1 MFVLMLFG
9 MSAPSMQVFAQ
20 SPNRGLEISH
30 TDLDLS
36 KLDMYEF
43 KCRQENM
50 QVLHTDS
57 GTLQQT
63 VVPNGKWKKSTVFMH
78 KFNKSA
84 TQQGFDNVLELLF
97 SNAGEINGRKVN
109 VRVKV
114 NHLRLNPTQYC
125 GQQENFNDPNSGVP
139 FLTVDQNWGDSG
151 IQLMDHIY
159 PDHPNFNSNVEQ
171 AFGIRAEVTA
181 TLEYADGT
189 PCDLKLTMQPTDIDV
204 KPGNKLYNG
213 NKTSFYEGVGVQNIN
228 TAIDKIVYNNDVKIQ
243 EHDYLNNWHWWEAH
257 PSMPEVGTSGVDEY
271 NKTGFAMRA
280 KANSIRF
287 AYYSAAT
294 SGSLFKFYAEVPY
307 YNNPEKTAKKVVDK
321 KEVPKKVGEPIKYTV
336 TYTVPRPGVDI
347 IDDIKSLKF
356 TDQFDK
362 KVDFKNAQ
370 VKLDGQ
376 VLNEGTDYKLSK
388 IEAEGV
394 PPTIEID
401 IINKALFG
409 RDKAGKVYEITYNTV
424 TNKKALVKG
433 DDEVVNSTA
442 RMYFD
447 NTPVFAN
454 TVKTKLIPPKGPEK
468 TVFKGGTT
476 TVIDGKVVQP
486 ESELT
491 YAVTYK
497 NTTGE
502 DVKATI
508 TDKIPAHTKFVS
520 AENGGKESGGVVT
533 WKADVAKDQSV
544 TVKFTVKV
552 DKNVNGASIGNV
564 AKVNDGTNDF
574 TTNETHNP
582 TPTGPEKTVFKGGT
596 TTKIDGQVV
605 QPESELTYAVT
616 YKNTTGKNVKATI
629 TDKIPEHTTF
639 VSAENGGAEKD
650 GVVTWKADVAK
661 DQSVTVKFTV
671 KVDKNVN
678 GASIGNVAK
687 VNDGTNDFTTNE
699 THNPTP
705 TEPEKT
711 VFKGGTTTQID
722 GKRVEPGE
730 ELTYAVT
737 YKNTTGKD
745 VKATIT
751 DKLPAHTS
759 FVSADNGGKEAGGVV
774 TWTADVAKDQSL
786 TVKFTV
792 KVDKNV
798 NGAPVDN
805 QAKVNDGTNDYN
817 TNETHNPTPEE
828 PKKEVF
834 KGGTTTKIDGEVVQ
848 PGDELTYAI
857 TYKNT
862 TGEDVKATITD
873 KLPQY
878 TSFVS
883 ADNGGKEAGGVV
895 TWTADVAKGQ
905 SVTVKFTVKVNKKI
919 NGVPVDNRAKVNDGT
934 NDYHTNE
941 THNPTPKEPVKEVL
955 KFQSNTKIDGK
966 RVEPGQKI
974 TYAITYKNTTGKEA
988 DVTITDKIPAHTSF
1002 VSADNGGKEAGGVV
1016 TWSKKVAD
1024 GDVFVAT
1031 FTVQVDRDVNGNV
1044 IKNKA
1049 TANDGK
1055 NSYDTNEVT
1064 NPTPTKPG
1072 KKVFKGN
1079 TAIDIDHKRVE
1090 PGQELTYAVTYK
1102 NTTDQA
1108 VKATITDKIPAH
1120 TTFVSA
1126 ENGGKYADGKVTW
1139 TADVAKGAGITV
1151 KFRVKVDQNV
1161 NGAPVDNKARVNDG
1175 TNWYNTN
1182 ETHNPTPKEPIKDVF
1197 KPQTTTSIDGKP
1209 VKGGQELTYA
1219 ITYENTTGQAVKAT
1233 ITDKIPAYTSFVSA
1247 ENGGKE
1253 AGGVVTW
1260 TADVAKGGRVTV
1272 KFTVKVDP
1280 NVNGA
1285 PVDNKARVND
1295 GTNDYD
1301 TNETHNPTPTEPRKE
1316 VFKSGTTTNIDGQ
1329 RVEPGQKLTYAITY
1343 ANTTGAERD
1352 VTITDRIPAYTS
1364 FVSADNGGKF
1374 AGSVVSGGTVTW
1386 TKKVAAGEI
1395 FRVTFT
1401 VKVDNRPNGATL
1413 TNKANVRDGV
1423 NDSDTNTVKNLT
1435 PKTPEK
1441 PAPPK
1446 TGDHTGIGLFML
1458 LLLASGGALGTT
1470 AVRRRKR
1477 Q

>member
-1 MFVLMLFG
+1 MGHCSNFT
-9 MSAPSMQVFAQ
+9 Q
-20 SPNRGLEISH
+20 
-30 TDLDLS
+30 
-36 KLDMYEF
+36 
-43 KCRQENM
+43 
-50 QVLHTDS
+50 
-57 GTLQQT
+57 
-63 VVPNGKWKKSTVFMH
+63 
-78 KFNKSA
+78 KF
-84 TQQGFDNVLELLF
+84 
-97 SNAGEINGRKVN
+97 
-109 VRVKV
+109 
-114 NHLRLNPTQYC
+114 PT
-125 GQQENFNDPNSGVP
+125 
-139 FLTVDQNWGDSG
+139 
-151 IQLMDHIY
+151 I
-159 PDHPNFNSNVEQ
+159 
-171 AFGIRAEVTA
+171 
-181 TLEYADGT
+181 
-189 PCDLKLTMQPTDIDV
+189 
-204 KPGNKLYNG
+204 
-213 NKTSFYEGVGVQNIN
+213 
-228 TAIDKIVYNNDVKIQ
+228 
-243 EHDYLNNWHWWEAH
+243 
-257 PSMPEVGTSGVDEY
+257 
-271 NKTGFAMRA
+271 
-280 KANSIRF
+280 
-287 AYYSAAT
+287 
-294 SGSLFKFYAEVPY
+294 
-307 YNNPEKTAKKVVDK
+307 NNPEKTAKKVVDK

-533 WKADVAKDQSV
+533 WK
-544 TVKFTVKV
+544 
-552 DKNVNGASIGNV
+552 
-564 AKVNDGTNDF
+564 
-574 TTNETHNP
+574 
-582 TPTGPEKTVFKGGT
+582 
-596 TTKIDGQVV
+596 
-605 QPESELTYAVT
+605 
-616 YKNTTGKNVKATI
+616 
-629 TDKIPEHTTF
+629 TDI
-639 VSAENGGAEKD
+639 
-650 GVVTWKADVAK
+650 AK

-774 TWTADVAKDQSL
+774 TW
-786 TVKFTV
+786 
-792 KVDKNV
+792 
-798 NGAPVDN
+798 
-805 QAKVNDGTNDYN
+805 
-817 TNETHNPTPEE
+817 
-828 PKKEVF
+828 
-834 KGGTTTKIDGEVVQ
+834 I
-848 PGDELTYAI
+848 
-857 TYKNT
+857 
-862 TGEDVKATITD
+862 
-873 KLPQY
+873 
-878 TSFVS
+878 
-883 ADNGGKEAGGVV
+883 
-895 TWTADVAKGQ
+895 ADVAKGQ

-1044 IKNKA
+1044 IRNKA

-1072 KKVFKGN
+1072 EKVFKGN
-1079 TAIDIDHKRVE
+1079 MAIDIDHKRVE

-1209 VKGGQELTYA
+1209 VKGGRQELTYA

-1316 VFKSGTTTNIDGQ
+1316 VFKSGTITNIDGQ

-1386 TKKVAAGEI
+1386 TRKVAAGEI

-1423 NDSDTNTVKNLT
+1423 NDSDTNTVKNPT

>member
-1 MFVLMLFG
+1 M
-9 MSAPSMQVFAQ
+9 
-20 SPNRGLEISH
+20 
-30 TDLDLS
+30 
-36 KLDMYEF
+36 
-43 KCRQENM
+43 
-50 QVLHTDS
+50 
-57 GTLQQT
+57 
-63 VVPNGKWKKSTVFMH
+63 
-78 KFNKSA
+78 
-84 TQQGFDNVLELLF
+84 
-97 SNAGEINGRKVN
+97 
-109 VRVKV
+109 
-114 NHLRLNPTQYC
+114 
-125 GQQENFNDPNSGVP
+125 
-139 FLTVDQNWGDSG
+139 
-151 IQLMDHIY
+151 
-159 PDHPNFNSNVEQ
+159 
-171 AFGIRAEVTA
+171 
-181 TLEYADGT
+181 
-189 PCDLKLTMQPTDIDV
+189 
-204 KPGNKLYNG
+204 
-213 NKTSFYEGVGVQNIN
+213 
-228 TAIDKIVYNNDVKIQ
+228 
-243 EHDYLNNWHWWEAH
+243 
-257 PSMPEVGTSGVDEY
+257 
-271 NKTGFAMRA
+271 
-280 KANSIRF
+280 
-287 AYYSAAT
+287 
-294 SGSLFKFYAEVPY
+294 
-307 YNNPEKTAKKVVDK
+307 
-321 KEVPKKVGEPIKYTV
+321 
-336 TYTVPRPGVDI
+336 
-347 IDDIKSLKF
+347 
-356 TDQFDK
+356 
-362 KVDFKNAQ
+362 
-370 VKLDGQ
+370 
-376 VLNEGTDYKLSK
+376 
-388 IEAEGV
+388 
-394 PPTIEID
+394 
-401 IINKALFG
+401 
-409 RDKAGKVYEITYNTV
+409 
-424 TNKKALVKG
+424 
-433 DDEVVNSTA
+433 
-442 RMYFD
+442 
-447 NTPVFAN
+447 
-454 TVKTKLIPPKGPEK
+454 
-468 TVFKGGTT
+468 
-476 TVIDGKVVQP
+476 
-486 ESELT
+486 
-491 YAVTYK
+491 
-497 NTTGE
+497 
-502 DVKATI
+502 
-508 TDKIPAHTKFVS
+508 
-520 AENGGKESGGVVT
+520 
-533 WKADVAKDQSV
+533 
-544 TVKFTVKV
+544 
-552 DKNVNGASIGNV
+552 
-564 AKVNDGTNDF
+564 
-574 TTNETHNP
+574 
-582 TPTGPEKTVFKGGT
+582 
-596 TTKIDGQVV
+596 
-605 QPESELTYAVT
+605 
-616 YKNTTGKNVKATI
+616 
-629 TDKIPEHTTF
+629 
-639 VSAENGGAEKD
+639 
-650 GVVTWKADVAK
+650 
-661 DQSVTVKFTV
+661 
-671 KVDKNVN
+671 
-678 GASIGNVAK
+678 
-687 VNDGTNDFTTNE
+687 
-699 THNPTP
+699 
-705 TEPEKT
+705 
-711 VFKGGTTTQID
+711 
-722 GKRVEPGE
+722 
-730 ELTYAVT
+730 
-737 YKNTTGKD
+737 
-745 VKATIT
+745 
-751 DKLPAHTS
+751 
-759 FVSADNGGKEAGGVV
+759 
-774 TWTADVAKDQSL
+774 AKDQSL

-1423 NDSDTNTVKNLT
+1423 NDSDTNTVKNPT

>member
-1 MFVLMLFG
+1 MKSKLRSAGKKLLTIMMFVLMLFG

-243 EHDYLNNWHWWEAH
+243 ENDYLNNWHWWEAH

-552 DKNVNGASIGNV
+552 DKNVNGA
-564 AKVNDGTNDF
+564 
-574 TTNETHNP
+574 P
-582 TPTGPEKTVFKGGT
+582 
-596 TTKIDGQVV
+596 ID
-605 QPESELTYAVT
+605 
-616 YKNTTGKNVKATI
+616 
-629 TDKIPEHTTF
+629 
-639 VSAENGGAEKD
+639 
-650 GVVTWKADVAK
+650 
-661 DQSVTVKFTV
+661 
-671 KVDKNVN
+671 
-678 GASIGNVAK
+678 NVAK

-759 FVSADNGGKEAGGVV
+759 FVSADNGGKEAGV
-774 TWTADVAKDQSL
+774 
-786 TVKFTV
+786 
-792 KVDKNV
+792 
-798 NGAPVDN
+798 
-805 QAKVNDGTNDYN
+805 
-817 TNETHNPTPEE
+817 
-828 PKKEVF
+828 
-834 KGGTTTKIDGEVVQ
+834 
-848 PGDELTYAI
+848 
-857 TYKNT
+857 
-862 TGEDVKATITD
+862 
-873 KLPQY
+873 
-878 TSFVS
+878 
-883 ADNGGKEAGGVV
+883 
-895 TWTADVAKGQ
+895 
-905 SVTVKFTVKVNKKI
+905 
-919 NGVPVDNRAKVNDGT
+919 
-934 NDYHTNE
+934 
-941 THNPTPKEPVKEVL
+941 
-955 KFQSNTKIDGK
+955 
-966 RVEPGQKI
+966 
-974 TYAITYKNTTGKEA
+974 
-988 DVTITDKIPAHTSF
+988 
-1002 VSADNGGKEAGGVV
+1002 VV

-1079 TAIDIDHKRVE
+1079 MAIDIDHKRVE

-1329 RVEPGQKLTYAITY
+1329 RVEPSQKLTYAITY

-1423 NDSDTNTVKNLT
+1423 NDSDTNTVKNPT